1 MDCQI
6 PISTPHRTGSRK
18 RQSDNHA
25 NLARRGPTRNIAIRV
40 QRIAVGNVTINPMTI
55 MMPGKNGIS
64 LSIVFSAIIVNAI
77 EANQPKAQRIT
88 DTPKP
93 FAHAILLGL
102 IWVSDVMVRSTVR
115 VRLSLLEAL
124 FHPISQNG

>member
-1 MDCQI
+1 MDCQM

-25 NLARRGPTRNIAIRV
+25 NLARRGPTRNIAITV
-40 QRIAVGNVTINPMTI
+40 QRIAGGKVANNPPTI

-64 LSIVFSAIIVNAI
+64 LSIVFNAIIVNAI

-88 DTPKP
+88 STPKP

-102 IWVSDVMVRSTVR
+102 IWLSDVMVRWTVL
-115 VRLSLLEAL
+115 VRLSLLDSCL
-124 FHPISQNG
+124 VFRLTLD